1 MLMEVA
7 ERSRILTSVSFGLRK
22 QYGSG
27 KVRDMNHLV
36 AFEEPMA
43 KHASS
48 FIIQPNTPGEHNVI
62 RLLARISMSRLRELL
77 ASAAVHLLLPTL

>member
-1 MLMEVA
+1 MEVA
-7 ERSRILTSVSFGLRK
+7 GRLRISTSVSLGLRK

-27 KVRDMNHLV
+27 KIRDMNHWV

-48 FIIQPNTPGEHNVI
+48 FIIEANTPGEHNVI
-62 RLLARISMSRLRELL
+62 RLLARISTSRPRELL
-77 ASAAVHLLLPTL
+77 ASAAIHLL